1 MTDKNKK
8 EKQFLEAYNKFS
20 DAIFRHCYY
29 RVFDREE
36 AKDFTQETF
45 FRAWKYLSQGKEVEN
60 IRAFLYKIANNI
72 IIDDFRKKKNIS
84 LDQIAEKGF
93 SLKVDPREK
102 TENYF
107 SGKEILKIIN
117 SLDEKYRDVI
127 VMKYIDDL
135 SIKEISS
142 ILGETENNIYVMLHR
157 GFEKVKK
164 ILAEREKQKKHGN

>member
-1 MTDKNKK
+1 MADKNKK

-45 FRAWKYLSQGKEVEN
+45 FRTWKYLSEGKDLEN
-60 IRAFLYKIANNI
+60 IRPFLYKIANNI
-72 IIDDFRKKKNIS
+72 IIDNFRKKKNIS
-84 LDQIAEKGF
+84 LDQIIEKGF
-93 SLKVDPREK
+93 SPKIDEREK

-117 SLDEKYRDVI
+117 SMDEKYRDVI
-127 VMKYIDDL
+127 VMKYIDGL
-135 SIKEISS
+135 SSKEIAS
-142 ILGETENNIYVMLHR
+142 ILDETENNVYVRIHR
-157 GFEKVKK
+157 GFEKVKE
-164 ILAEREKQKKHGN
+164 ILAQPEK

>member
-1 MTDKNKK
+1 MSDKDKK

-29 RVFDREE
+29 CIFDREE

-45 FRAWKYLSQGKEVEN
+45 LRAWKYLSEGKEVKN

-72 IIDDFRKKKNIS
+72 IIDNSRKKKSIS
-84 LDQIAEKGF
+84 LDQIIEKGF
-93 SLKVDPREK
+93 SPKIDEREK

-107 SGKEILKIIN
+107 SGKEIIKIIN
-117 SLDEKYRDVI
+117 SLDGKYRDVI

-135 SIKEISS
+135 SSKEIAS
-142 ILGETENNIYVMLHR
+142 ILDETENNVYVMIHR
-157 GFEKVKK
+157 GFDKVRK
-164 ILAEREKQKKHGN
+164 ILEEQEK